1 MQNNKDLEKEIKN
14 NSNTVF
20 MSEALDDLLSF
31 EEIKNKNS
39 IDCKIIT
46 KNSTTIFNL
55 TSKETIED
63 LLFITF
69 SCNID
74 SIILLEKEDIDS
86 ICIDFNNETIKSFNN
101 DEYSYS
107 LSWKQENNKYLVDIF
122 INKRGD

>member
-46 KNSTTIFNL
+46 KNSTTIFSL

-107 LSWKQENNKYLVDIF
+107 
-122 INKRGD
+122 